1 MNGIKNLARM
11 SVAGGLSVSLICLSM
26 GTASAQDFP
35 LPTPAPPATVD
46 TFTGQSVQVR
56 ADADGDAN
64 SNLVDF
70 RWNVTQINAE
80 SLNGLNTS
88 VPLPMSPAPML
99 RSLTGTGAEP
109 LPEQDGVVYDFT
121 DVTAVDNART
131 LNLFPQDEQLSASVK
146 AEFTLNG
153 EPVKAQDIVGKGG
166 TVSATYTV
174 TNNTTKSTPVTYKTI
189 GGKVQTRTIDTDQ
202 PMIVIAEQLNPQSW
216 GQYNAGSGLSGA
228 DGRGNYQT
236 QWVGLP
242 FAPLSKTGEA
252 KFGWTAVIPEGEGEI
267 PAMAINVAPI
277 YIPASGKEPQ
287 NKTGG
292 SRGGVPGASTIAGGV
307 GTAAAGGAQLVR
319 GFAALGKTV
328 GGGIRTV
335 EADMP
340 GAISDTKGAVKEL
353 EKVLGIGSGR
363 SGLPSLKE
371 VRATLTETSAKLGT
385 AIDQL
390 RQNGNTGQLVK
401 DLQGTLGGAVD
412 AVDALDVWATI
423 ANEYADKEVSE
434 CITQV
439 PDPLGLKKAK
449 CKVDQGLVTAGFPVI
464 DTALKDL
471 AKILGDVSKNL
482 PTTVGDL
489 EANLLQDVQ
498 TGIDRINDRLF
509 GLQTYLTFEL
519 LPAIGG
525 VTDGME
531 EIFGAIDAGIE
542 QIRQGIPGEIAQIGA
557 GANTLGSGFG
567 EIGVGAREL
576 ISTLMALAVTA
587 ESDLKKAAATVNTL
601 KAELA
606 GLIMRAG
613 DSPLPY
619 GGGFYTAYQPTDA
632 PEMDLNEVSQA
643 ILLAGSDTVPEKYAA
658 YVQPTNALFGA
669 FQFVLDPANSNRP
682 DTVPRILIGLLGL
695 LIAGIAFPIINRRRA
710 RTN

>member
-11 SVAGGLSVSLICLSM
+11 SVAGTLSVSLICLSM

-363 SGLPSLKE
+363 SGLPSLPQVIK
-371 VRATLTETSAKLGT
+371 TLEETSTELGI
-385 AIDQL
+385 AIYQL
-390 RQNGNTGQLVK
+390 SRNGNTGQLVQ
-401 DLQGTLGGAVD
+401 DLQGI
-412 AVDALDVWATI
+412 LDVAALSVDGLDTWATI
-423 ANEYADKEVSE
+423 ANEYADPKVSE
-434 CITQV
+434 CKGL
-439 PDPLGLKKAK
+439 PDRTPLEKLA
-449 CKVDQGLVTAGFPVI
+449 CNVDQGLVTAGFPVF

-471 AKILGDVSKNL
+471 AKTLGEVSENL
-482 PTTVGDL
+482 PTTVGEL
-489 EANLLQDVQ
+489 EADLLQDVQ
-498 TGIDRINDRLF
+498 DGINRITDKLI
-509 GLQTYLTFEL
+509 GLQTYLTVEL

-567 EIGVGAREL
+567 EIGVGGREL

-632 PEMDLNEVSQA
+632 PEMDLNEVSEA

-669 FQFVLDPANSNRP
+669 FQFVLDPANSNKP